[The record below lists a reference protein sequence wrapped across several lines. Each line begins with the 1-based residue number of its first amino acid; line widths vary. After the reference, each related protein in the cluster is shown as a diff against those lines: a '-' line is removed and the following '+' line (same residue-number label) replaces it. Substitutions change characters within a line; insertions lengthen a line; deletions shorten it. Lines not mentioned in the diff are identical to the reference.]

1 MVFVHGHYQCTQ
13 CHQVCIT
20 CCEGNSDYEMQIHVA
35 EATQNS
41 NIPIDNDTIS
51 QRAKKQKFGTDVKK
65 TQETSHPNQI

>member
-20 CCEGNSDYEMQIHVA
+20 CCEGNSDCEMQILVD

-51 QRAKKQKFGTDVKK
+51 QSVKKQKFGTDVKK